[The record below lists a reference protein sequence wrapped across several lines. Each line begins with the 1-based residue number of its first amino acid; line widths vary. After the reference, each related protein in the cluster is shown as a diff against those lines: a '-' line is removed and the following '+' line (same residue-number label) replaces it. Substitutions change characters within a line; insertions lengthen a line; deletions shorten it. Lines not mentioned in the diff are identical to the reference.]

1 MAHRKK
7 NRNVGIIGIGQ
18 TKYSSHRED
27 VNQPEM
33 IHEAVIAALKDAGL
47 TMKDVDC
54 IVHGNMEL
62 FEMVHQPDL
71 WHTLG
76 TGAYGKDCIRITTG
90 GTVGAT
96 VACAADNLVASGMY
110 DIVMAIGF
118 EKLQEGHTTGGITN
132 MADPLW
138 FRHLQTGALTGT
150 KAYDVIKEFG
160 EERAKR
166 ASLMYRIIMDKH
178 AGLNPNAHRAFGLE
192 FEQIDDLIKTSPR
205 LVGDLK
211 LIEMCSQSDGACCVI
226 FACEKKAKELSK
238 KPVWVRDHITVHR
251 EEVFV
256 MFGYDD
262 RNPFPATHRFA
273 AEQLYTRNGVTSPVD
288 YFDVFEMYDP
298 ASWWAVDWLR
308 DFFMLKGDEHL
319 KLVEN
324 KEIMIGGKIPVNPS
338 GGVIGSNP
346 IGATALVRV
355 AEAALQVRGDA
366 GAHQIPTPVNHA
378 LASGFG
384 GTMWT
389 VLMMLEKELN
399 WQEAHNG

>member
-1 MAHRKK
+1 MAHQKK

-18 TKYSSHRED
+18 TKHSSHRED

-33 IHEAVIAALKDAGL
+33 IHEAVSLALKDANL
-47 TMKDVDC
+47 TMKDIDC
-54 IVHGNMEL
+54 VVHGNMEL
-62 FEMVHQPDL
+62 FEMIHQPDM

-76 TGAYGKDCIRITTG
+76 TGAFGKDTIRITTG

-96 VACAADNLVASGMY
+96 ICCASDNLVASGMY

-118 EKLQEGHTTGGITN
+118 EKQQEGHTTGGITN

-138 FRHLQTGALTGT
+138 FRKIQAGALTGSA
-150 KAYDVIKEFG
+150 AYDVQREIG
-160 EERAKR
+160 VERANR
-166 ASLMYRIIMDKH
+166 ASMTYRIIMDKH
-178 AGLNPNAHRAFGLE
+178 AGLNPNAHRSFGLD
-192 FEQIDDLIKTSPR
+192 FSQIDDLIKSSPK

-238 KPVWVRDHITVHR
+238 NPVWVRDHITKHK
-251 EEVFV
+251 EETFTI
-256 MFGYDD
+256 FGYDKKYPWL
-262 RNPFPATHRFA
+262 RTHKVA
-273 AEQLYTRNGVTSPVD
+273 AEELFKRNDIKDPFN

-298 ASWWAVDWLR
+298 ATWWAMDWIK
-308 DFFMLKGDEHL
+308 DFFGLQGDEHI
-319 KLVEN
+319 KLIEN
-324 KEIMIGGKIPVNPS
+324 HEIMIGGTMPINLS

-346 IGATALVRV
+346 IGATAMIRV
-355 AEAALQVRGDA
+355 AEAALQVRGNA
-366 GAHQIPTPVNHA
+366 GAHQNPTPVKHA

-389 VLMMLEKELN
+389 VLTMLEKELN
-399 WQEAHNG
+399 W

>member
-1 MAHRKK
+1 
-7 NRNVGIIGIGQ
+7 
-18 TKYSSHRED
+18 
-27 VNQPEM
+27 M
-33 IHEAVIAALKDAGL
+33 IHEAVRAALDDAGL
-47 TMKDVDC
+47 SLEDIDC
-54 IVHGNMEL
+54 VVHGNMEL
-62 FEMVHQPDL
+62 FEMVYQPDL
-71 WHTLG
+71 WHVIG
-76 TGAYGKDCIRITTG
+76 TGAYGKSEFRVTTG

-96 VACAADNLVASGMY
+96 IACVSDNLVASGMY

-138 FRHLQTGALTGT
+138 FRNLQTGALTGST
-150 KAYDVIKEFG
+150 AYNLIREFG

-178 AGLNPNAHRAFGLE
+178 AGLNSYAHRSFGLE
-192 FEQIDDLIKTSPR
+192 FEQMDDLIKNSPK

-211 LIEMCSQSDGACCVI
+211 LIEMCSQSDGACAVI

-238 KPVWVRDHITVHR
+238 KPVWVRDHVTVHR
-251 EEVFV
+251 EETFTI
-256 MFGYDD
+256 FGYDEKYPITHTHSLAAKRLYE
-262 RNPFPATHRFA
+262 RNNITKPL
-273 AEQLYTRNGVTSPVD
+273 E

-298 ASWWAVDWLR
+298 ASWWALDWIR
-308 DFFMLKGDEHL
+308 DFFLLKGDEHL

-324 KEIMIGGKIPVNPS
+324 KEIMIGGKMPINPS

-366 GAHQIPTPVNHA
+366 GKHQIPTPVNHA

-389 VLMMLEKELN
+389 VLSMLEKELN
-399 WQEAHNG
+399 W

>member
-1 MAHRKK
+1 MAHKK
-7 NRNVGIIGIGQ
+7 NRNVGIIGVGQ
-18 TKYSSHRED
+18 TKFSSHRED

-33 IHEAVIAALKDAGL
+33 IHEAVRAALEDANL
-47 TMKDVDC
+47 TMNDIDC
-54 IVHGNMEL
+54 VVHGNMEL

-76 TGAYGKDCIRITTG
+76 TGARGKDSFRITTG

-96 VACAADNLVASGMY
+96 LACAADNLVASGMY
-110 DIVMAIGF
+110 DIVLAMGF

-138 FRHLQTGALTGT
+138 FRSLQTGALTGST
-150 KAYDVIKEFG
+150 AYDVINEFG
-160 EERAKR
+160 FDRAKH
-166 ASLMYRIIMDKH
+166 ASLVYRIIMDKH
-178 AGLNPNAHRAFGLE
+178 AMLNPNAHRAFGLE
-192 FEQIDDLIKTSPR
+192 FEQIDNFIETSPK
-205 LVGDLK
+205 LVGDLQ
-211 LIEMCSQSDGACCVI
+211 LIEMCSQSDGACAVI

-251 EEVFV
+251 EETFNIFAYHKDYPVQK
-256 MFGYDD
+256 
-262 RNPFPATHRFA
+262 THKFA
-273 AEQLYTRNGVTSPVD
+273 ADNLYERNGIKNPLE

-308 DFFMLKGDEHL
+308 DFLQLKGDEHI

-324 KEIMIGGKIPVNPS
+324 KEIMIDGKMPINPS
-338 GGVIGSNP
+338 GGVIASNA

-355 AEAALQVRGDA
+355 AEAALQIRGDA
-366 GAHQIPTPVNHA
+366 GKHQISSEVKHA

-389 VLMMLEKELN
+389 VLLMLEKELN
-399 WQEAHNG
+399 W

>member
-7 NRNVGIIGIGQ
+7 NRNTGIIGIGQ

-27 VNQPEM
+27 VNQPEL
-33 IHEAVIAALKDAGL
+33 IHEAVSAALKDAGI
-47 TMKDVDC
+47 TMKEVDC

-62 FEMVHQPDL
+62 FEMIHQPDL
-71 WHTLG
+71 WHSLG
-76 TGAYGKDCIRITTG
+76 TGARGKDCIRITTG

-96 VACAADNLVASGMY
+96 TACAADNLIASGMY

-138 FRHLQTGALTGT
+138 FRNLQTGALTGS
-150 KAYDVIKEFG
+150 KAYDLIREFG
-160 EERAKR
+160 EDRAKK
-166 ASLMYRIIMDKH
+166 ASMMYRIIMDKH
-178 AGLNPNAHRAFGLE
+178 AGLNENAHRAFGLE
-192 FEQIDDLIKTSPR
+192 FEQMDDLIKTSPK

-226 FACEKKAKELSK
+226 FACEKKAKELAK
-238 KPVWVRDHITVHR
+238 TPVWVRDHITVHR
-251 EEVFV
+251 EETFV
-256 MFGYDD
+256 IFGYDEKY
-262 RNPFPATHRFA
+262 PVPQTHRFA
-273 AEQLYTRNGVTSPVD
+273 AENLYKRNGIKKPLE

-308 DFFMLKGDEHL
+308 DFFQLEGDEHI

-324 KEIMIGGKIPVNPS
+324 KEIMIDGSMPVNPS

-355 AEAALQVRGDA
+355 AEAALQVRGNA
-366 GAHQIPTPVNHA
+366 GKHQVPKPVNHA

-399 WQEAHNG
+399 W

>member
-18 TKYSSHRED
+18 TKHSSHRED

-33 IHEAVIAALKDAGL
+33 IHEAVRLALKDAGL
-47 TMKDVDC
+47 TMNDIECV
-54 IVHGNMEL
+54 VHGNMEL
-62 FEMVHQPDL
+62 FEMIHQPDL

-76 TGAYGKDCIRITTG
+76 TGAEGKNCIRITTG
-90 GTVGAT
+90 GTVGIT
-96 VACAADNLVASGMY
+96 IACASDNLVASGMY

-118 EKLQEGHTTGGITN
+118 EKQQEGHTTGGITN

-138 FRHLQTGALTGT
+138 FRNLQTGALTGS
-150 KAYDVIKEFG
+150 KAYDLISEFG

-166 ASLMYRIIMDKH
+166 VSLMYRVIMDKH
-178 AGLNPNAHRAFGLE
+178 AGLNPNAHRSFGLD
-192 FEQIDDLIKTSPR
+192 FSQIDDLIKSSPK

-238 KPVWVRDHITVHR
+238 KPVWIRDHITVHR
-251 EEVFV
+251 EEIFNV
-256 MFGYDD
+256 FGYDD
-262 RNPFPATHRFA
+262 AHPVTQTQRFA
-273 AEQLYTRNGVTSPVD
+273 ADNLYKRNGITNPID

-298 ASWWAVDWLR
+298 AAWWAVDWLR
-308 DFFMLKGDEHL
+308 DFLQLKGDEAV

-324 KEIMIGGKIPVNPS
+324 KEIMIGGKMPVNPS
-338 GGVIGSNP
+338 GGVTASNP
-346 IGATALVRV
+346 IGATALLRV

-366 GAHQIPTPVNHA
+366 GAHQIPKPVKHA

-384 GTMWT
+384 GTLWT

-399 WQEAHNG
+399 W